1 MECMKLTVIVKVNT
15 RLIWHE
21 GKPAV
26 EVMTYKLY
34 ISMCIQSGPK
44 PSLQLWWNIVKI
56 QATALTWNCLYNIKK
71 DFQVYTPVLNISTI
85 DYLAGI
91 W

>member
-1 MECMKLTVIVKVNT
+1 MKLTVIVKVNT

-44 PSLQLWWNIVKI
+44 PSLQL
-56 QATALTWNCLYNIKK
+56 
-71 DFQVYTPVLNISTI
+71 
-85 DYLAGI
+85 
-91 W
+91 